1 MGKVKIVFLTI
12 LAISLSTIFIVLD
25 NTKNVYYGAK
35 EVYRVYLK
43 GKSIGVIESKTEL
56 EEYIDN
62 EATEIKEKYN
72 TNKVYAPTGLEI
84 KSEITYNDK
93 IMTASEI
100 YENIKNEQDF
110 TIEGYRITIIRE
122 ESKEI
127 DETKNESDTNKE
139 NTTTKEK
146 EYIYLL
152 DKNILSGAINNVV
165 LSFVD
170 EEQYTQY
177 LNENQQEIADEG
189 TIIENVYIAEEIT
202 IKKDL
207 IPVNEKIFKDEKE
220 LAEYLL
226 FGTIE
231 NKKLYDVKASD
242 TIFSIAN
249 DNKLNTR
256 EFLTANRDITSE
268 NALLYVG
275 QKVVVSPPN
284 PVITIVEETH
294 AVELQTVKYKTEI
307 QEDSSYYVGYSEV
320 VRQGVD
326 GQNLITKKVKKE
338 NGKITNVINISTE
351 EVKPAISRLVKTGS
365 RTEYIVGNVG
375 IWAWPTRSGYTIT
388 TYYGH
393 DNALGYYRY
402 HAAIDIAGLGC
413 YSPIYAA
420 NDGTVITAQYNSSLG
435 NYIEINHNNGY
446 ITLYAHLNSIYV
458 KVGQGVSMGEVIGA
472 MGNTGYSFGCHLHF
486 QTRHHGNTFDP
497 LSLYR

>member
-1 MGKVKIVFLTI
+1 MDKVKVVFLTI
-12 LAISLSTIFIVLD
+12 LAISLSIIFIVLD
-25 NTKNVYYGAK
+25 NTENIYYGAK

-43 GKSIGVIESKTEL
+43 GKSIGVIESKIEL

-93 IMTASEI
+93 IKTAKDI
-100 YENIKNEQDF
+100 YEEIKNEQDF
-110 TIEGYRITIIRE
+110 TIEGYRVTIVHE
-122 ESKEI
+122 ETKEI
-127 DETKNESDTNKE
+127 DETKNDNNEEVKKE
-139 NTTTKEK
+139 NTKKK

-152 DKNILSGAINNVV
+152 DKNFLSSAINTVV

-170 EEQYTQY
+170 EEQYNAY
-177 LNENQQEIADEG
+177 LNENQQEITDEG
-189 TIIENVYIAEEIT
+189 TLIENVYIAEEIT

-207 IPVNEKIFKDEKE
+207 VPVNEKIFKNEKE

-231 NKKLYDVKASD
+231 NKKMYDVKASD
-242 TIFSIAN
+242 TIASIAN
-249 DNKLNTR
+249 NNKLNTR
-256 EFLTANRDITSE
+256 EFLTANKDIASE

-275 QKVVVSPPN
+275 QQVVVTPPN

-294 AVELQTVKYKTEI
+294 TVELQTVKYKTEI
-307 QEDSSYYVGYSEV
+307 QEDPSYYVGYSEV
-320 VRQGVD
+320 VRQGTD

-338 NGKITNVINISTE
+338 NGKITNVVNVSTE

-375 IWAWPTRSGYTIT
+375 IWAWPTKSGYTIT

-402 HAAIDIAGLGC
+402 HAAVDIAGLGC

-435 NYIEINHNNGY
+435 YYVEINHNNGY

-458 KVGQGVSMGEVIGA
+458 KVGQGVSMGDVIGA
-472 MGNTGYSFGCHLHF
+472 MGDTGYSFGCHLHF